1 MSGQFTPVV
10 TTTAGNCLSMSNW
23 KSAGAGQLSFY
34 LDELLMKPGLAF
46 FKDNSLNLR
55 SYCGWLG
62 ELVLNLGSLRI
73 QNRRCQIRSRYD
85 GQLISIE
92 LPELAALILRLNPDF
107 LVLPIVADSLDIL
120 WRDLPA
126 SIKVISNSSPCP
138 VFGLRPY
145 SPGECFNSFYSM
157 AQDSQQPLYLIGQFS
172 WEQFQRLAG
181 LPLHVVESDQPAAD
195 ALSGMVYMRME
206 VLNLQDEIWR
216 MDHQPIDEQCSCSA
230 CQQGL
235 TRAYF
240 HHLLQHT
247 PLLCQRFL
255 IEHNIHYCL
264 HHLP

>member
-1 MSGQFTPVV
+1 MSGQFIPVV
-10 TTTAGNCLSMSNW
+10 TTSAGNCLSMSNW
-23 KSAGAGQLSFY
+23 KSAGVGQLSFY

-46 FKDNSLNLR
+46 FEDNNLDLR
-55 SYCGWLG
+55 SYCGWFG
-62 ELVLNLGSLRI
+62 DWVLNLGSLRI
-73 QNRRCQIRSRYD
+73 LNTHCQIRSRYD

-92 LPELAALILRLNPDF
+92 LPELAALILKLNPDF
-107 LVLPIVADSLDIL
+107 LVLPIAAGSLEIL

-126 SIKVISNSSPCP
+126 NIKLISNSDANP
-138 VFGLRPY
+138 VFGICSY
-145 SPGECFNSFYSM
+145 SPGECFKTFYSLV
-157 AQDSQQPLYLIGQFS
+157 QDSQQPLYLMGSFNWQ
-172 WEQFQRLAG
+172 QFQQLAG
-181 LPLHVVESDQPAAD
+181 LPLHIVESDQPAAD
-195 ALSGMVYMRME
+195 ALSGKVYAGME

-216 MDHQPIDEQCSCSA
+216 MDHQPIDKHCGCSA

-255 IEHNIHYCL
+255 IQHNIHYCL